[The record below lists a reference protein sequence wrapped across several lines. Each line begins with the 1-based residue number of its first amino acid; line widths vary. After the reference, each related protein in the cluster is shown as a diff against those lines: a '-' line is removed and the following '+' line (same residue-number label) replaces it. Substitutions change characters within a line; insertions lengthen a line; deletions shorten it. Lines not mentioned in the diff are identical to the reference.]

1 MPDISS
7 FLADSCGGAGLGGGN
22 LVRWEGVDGEASGP
36 RDSGYLLTG
45 MEIFQYFNLS
55 SPEMTA
61 LRMLIDQKG
70 I

>member
-1 MPDISS
+1 MH
-7 FLADSCGGAGLGGGN
+7 GGAGPGGGN
-22 LVRWEGVDGEASGP
+22 GARWEGVAGEASGP
-36 RDSGYLLTG
+36 RDSGYLLTS

-55 SPEMTA
+55 SPERTA